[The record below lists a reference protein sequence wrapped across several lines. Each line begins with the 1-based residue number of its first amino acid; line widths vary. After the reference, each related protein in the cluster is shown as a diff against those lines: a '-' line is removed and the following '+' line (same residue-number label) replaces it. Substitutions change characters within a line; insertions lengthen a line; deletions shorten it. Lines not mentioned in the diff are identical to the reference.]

1 LGNDWGFF
9 TPILGKFL
17 ESAQGKLSQKWEI
30 KMKLVLSQI
39 WEIVRVF
46 SLFLGNCCK
55 TIREVNSQKWNIPGK
70 IKEQLVTEIWKIIGY
85 FTNAWEIV
93 P

>member
-1 LGNDWGFF
+1 
-9 TPILGKFL
+9 
-17 ESAQGKLSQKWEI
+17 
-30 KMKLVLSQI
+30 MKLVLSQI

-46 SLFLGNCCK
+46 SLG
-55 TIREVNSQKWNIPGK
+55 WDIPGK

>member
-1 LGNDWGFF
+1 
-9 TPILGKFL
+9 
-17 ESAQGKLSQKWEI
+17 LSQKWEI

-55 TIREVNSQKWNIPGK
+55 AIREVNSQNGIFLGK
-70 IKEQLVTEIWKIIGY
+70 LR
-85 FTNAWEIV
+85 NN
-93 P
+93 